1 MRNLYILIIF
11 FIFIMR
17 KEELI
22 LGASSALS
30 FWSKNL
36 FPILFPTFIIVDLLL
51 SSTLIKYVSDIL
63 GFFFK
68 KVFRTSKSASFVF
81 ILSMLSGTPTNV
93 KILKRMYDNGSI
105 SSKDITKILSFTFF
119 FNPFLII
126 SFAGIKVL
134 LIIWISNIL
143 TGIILRNFYV
153 SEEVKTSSISIPF
166 SLQESTRINMDI
178 MLNIL
183 GTITV
188 FMCLSYIIPF
198 ISPLFNALSSSFL
211 ELSTALYKNKLYFSS
226 EYIYI
231 FMLAIGGVS
240 IFMQIK
246 SILKDT
252 LIDYKF
258 IVLSRIIT
266 LIIAL
271 LICFLT

>member
-11 FIFIMR
+11 FMFIMR

-105 SSKDITKILSFTFF
+105 SSK
-119 FNPFLII
+119 
-126 SFAGIKVL
+126 GIKVL

>member
-1 MRNLYILIIF
+1 
-11 FIFIMR
+11 
-17 KEELI
+17 
-22 LGASSALS
+22 
-30 FWSKNL
+30 
-36 FPILFPTFIIVDLLL
+36 
-51 SSTLIKYVSDIL
+51 
-63 GFFFK
+63 
-68 KVFRTSKSASFVF
+68 
-81 ILSMLSGTPTNV
+81 MLSGTPTNV

-188 FMCLSYIIPF
+188 C
-198 ISPLFNALSSSFL
+198 
-211 ELSTALYKNKLYFSS
+211 
-226 EYIYI
+226 
-231 FMLAIGGVS
+231 V
-240 IFMQIK
+240 
-246 SILKDT
+246 
-252 LIDYKF
+252 
-258 IVLSRIIT
+258 
-266 LIIAL
+266 
-271 LICFLT
+271 